1 MPPKRTTVRNRK
13 QAHQRA
19 AELGALLT
27 VEPASRRV
35 DGSPRVGPEQVYV
48 TRTGTV
54 FHPAWCS
61 AVADKWDTQPKGLL
75 VIAADTA
82 GKRRQCVLCDNP
94 IGD

>member
-1 MPPKRTTVRNRK
+1 MSPKRGTVRNSR

-19 AELGALLT
+19 AELGELQPM
-27 VEPASRRV
+27 EPASRRV
-35 DGSPRVGPEQVYV
+35 DGSPRVGTEQVYV

-61 AVADKWDTQPKGLL
+61 SVADKWDTHPEGLL
-75 VIAADTA
+75 VIAANTA
-82 GKRRQCVLCDNP
+82 GKRRQCVLCDSP